1 MSGESYMRKIAIQL
15 MPDDSLSNV
24 VGLLEDFSKYGFSGS
39 MMLFNCSKKA
49 IDAKDIGN
57 VGCQIID
64 CPDSCDNNSKAKNFI
79 FDTLQAQ
86 DGFRFLHIIEGNT
99 KLLKDPTAYINEVEK
114 TMDVLDYSIYFST
127 SSDRCNYV
135 FSKFSPRLTIDIDDE
150 NVNKKLSLPPSLS
163 FTSHS
168 NTVWTIYDCEKC
180 SKNIQ
185 RYDEKF
191 SIAMFMIIEYLAR
204 RRSNKRPD
212 QLYYMNQYL
221 SVPSELGVFT
231 VIENAQ
237 NGIDPKKMQ
246 EEDAMFKSM
255 KINYAPDNNLDVV
268 LDALYMKLKG
278 KTNA

>member
-1 MSGESYMRKIAIQL
+1 M
-15 MPDDSLSNV
+15 
-24 VGLLEDFSKYGFSGS
+24 
-39 MMLFNCSKKA
+39 
-49 IDAKDIGN
+49 
-57 VGCQIID
+57 
-64 CPDSCDNNSKAKNFI
+64 DNNSKAKNFI

-204 RRSNKRPD
+204 RRSLKD
-212 QLYYMNQYL
+212 DGSLYYMNQYL
-221 SVPSELGVFT
+221 SISDEIGT
-231 VIENAQ
+231 Y
-237 NGIDPKKMQ
+237 GTIDYNDTQ
-246 EEDAMFKSM
+246 ID
-255 KINYAPDNNLDVV
+255 
-268 LDALYMKLKG
+268 
-278 KTNA
+278 